1 MQLPSMPE
9 ASFIDND
16 KHKIGAS
23 TFRNTQKAAEHYSWY
38 ASSNDS
44 SKASKPTPES
54 TRRYLI
60 MGYFL
65 HECFSKV
72 GSSGKLD
79 CDFVTE
85 TETYT
90 QNIHRYT

>member
-1 MQLPSMPE
+1 MPE

-65 HECFSKV
+65 HERFSKV
-72 GSSGKLD
+72 GSSGKFRLWLCNWNWD
-79 CDFVTE
+79 I
-85 TETYT
+85 YT
-90 QNIHRYT
+90 KYTHVYTKM